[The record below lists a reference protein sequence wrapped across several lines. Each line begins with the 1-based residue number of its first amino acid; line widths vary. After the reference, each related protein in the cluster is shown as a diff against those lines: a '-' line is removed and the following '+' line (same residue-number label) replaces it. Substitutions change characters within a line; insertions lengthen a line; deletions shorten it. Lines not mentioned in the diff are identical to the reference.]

1 MLLTPLQIAEAHSI
15 FINTKKKMALT
26 EGYEG
31 SMFYNFSQ
39 INKKYE
45 IGIPFYHTPFGNFLT
60 NYEKYYSSEFSKDYL
75 DEHAIPA
82 LDCQDLLFNK
92 NLLQDPV
99 KIPTPMSFYAILE
112 LCSQI
117 PDLYGVVVY
126 DIEKESVF
134 NPLHPVTALTLLDFK
149 DLLKLDKEVFIPIFY
164 RLQEKVINNKNLY
177 NLENMD
183 NPLLDYK
190 KIMNTVFEAIGKKTF
205 NVYFEPNSEALYV
218 KLDQKSI
225 DEILDK
231 RVLYK
236 DFFYNQNL
244 FFMEAS
250 SEKEEELFILIPH
263 QILTQGTYVPYYGMS
278 VVSNFSSQNHT
289 EGLHMTPMLSN
300 NISFFDYIENAG
312 TDEMDED
319 DEEIYETPKHY
330 LDSEVTAKYYNTEY
344 INVKGSV
351 CTGNEDNRKFSAIV
365 NTNMSNSGSA
375 YFQHTLLPGW
385 LSWAEYAK
393 DYALKIYKE
402 AQWIK

>member
-15 FINTKKKMALT
+15 FTNIKKKRDLT

-45 IGIPFYHTPFGNFLT
+45 IGIPFYHTSFGNFLT
-60 NYEKYYSSEFSKDYL
+60 DYEKYYSSEFSKEYL
-75 DEHAIPA
+75 DEHTIPA

-92 NLLQDPV
+92 NLLEDPV
-99 KIPTPMSFYAILE
+99 KVPTPMSLYAILE

-126 DIEKESVF
+126 DTKRESVF

-149 DLLKLDKEVFIPIFY
+149 DLLKLDEEVFIPIFY

-177 NLENMD
+177 NLEAMD

-205 NVYFEPNSEALYV
+205 NVYSEPNSEAPYV
-218 KLDQKSI
+218 ELDQKSI
-225 DEILDK
+225 NEILEK

-236 DFFYNQNL
+236 DLFYNQNL
-244 FFMEAS
+244 FFMEAP

-263 QILTQGTYVPYYGMS
+263 QILTHGTYVPYYGMS

-300 NISFFDYIENAG
+300 NISFFDYMIEVETG
-312 TDEMDED
+312 EVDED
-319 DEEIYETPKHY
+319 GEEIYETPKHY
-330 LDSEVTAKYYNTEY
+330 LDDNVKAKYYDTEY

-351 CTGNEDNRKFSAIV
+351 CTGNENNRKFSAIV
-365 NTNMSNSGSA
+365 NTNMSNAGSA
-375 YFQHTLLPGW
+375 YFMHTLLPGW
-385 LSWAEYAK
+385 LSWAEYAR

-402 AQWIK
+402 ARWIK